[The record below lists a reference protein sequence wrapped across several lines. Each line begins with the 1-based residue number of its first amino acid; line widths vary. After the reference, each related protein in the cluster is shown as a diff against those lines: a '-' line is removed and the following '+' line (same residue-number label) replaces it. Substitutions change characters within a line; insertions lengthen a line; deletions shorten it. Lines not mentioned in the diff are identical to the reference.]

1 MLSSAKVSVNLKLIQ
16 MNLMLENSDLP
27 RQIKI
32 LNANS
37 SEDIE
42 IDSVLINSRLTSG
55 KTRQLDS
62 FLTDLWLLMSV
73 ST

>member
-1 MLSSAKVSVNLKLIQ
+1 MLSLAKVSVNLKLIQ
-16 MNLMLENSDLP
+16 MSLMLENSDLP